1 MYIFDGKPVT
11 DLRAVWRST
20 MFLIDKEN
28 NKLMKIVKT
37 TFHDLGF
44 KEREHLQEWIAKE
57 PSCLD
62 EELLIIQKEFD
73 GFSGTNERLD
83 LLALDQTGALV
94 IIENKLDDAGKDV
107 TWQALKY
114 VSYCSTLSKTQIV
127 AIYQDYLDKYEN
139 GAKAED
145 KLVEFFDGQS
155 IDEIELNN
163 QDQRMIL
170 VAGNFRKEVTST
182 VMWMIN
188 HNISVKCFKA
198 TPYKHG
204 DELLLDIEQIIPVK
218 EAADYY
224 IKMADKAKE
233 AQSTKESNKGIEEL
247 RKRYWI
253 ELLDK
258 FNAISKQYQNVN
270 PSKDHWLSSGSGVSG
285 ISFDFIATKKYASVD
300 VSINHGEKEENEKIF
315 DLLFAQKDKIEKVF
329 GDNLCWERLNLKK
342 SCRISYRLEDVNI
355 TDLDDWQKM
364 KDFHCDAMPRL
375 EKALRSIISKVV
387 KEI

>member
-1 MYIFDGKPVT
+1 
-11 DLRAVWRST
+11 

-28 NKLMKIVKT
+28 NKLTKIVKT
-37 TFHDLGF
+37 TFHELGF
-44 KEREHLQEWIAKE
+44 KEREHLQEWIAKA

-73 GFSGTNERLD
+73 GFDGTNERLD
-83 LLALDQTGALV
+83 LLALDHSGALV
-94 IIENKLDDAGKDV
+94 IIENKLDDTGRDV

-127 AIYQDYLDKYEN
+127 SIYQDYLDKYFN
-139 GAKAED
+139 GEKAED
-145 KLVEFFDGQS
+145 KLVEFFDGKS
-155 IDEIELNN
+155 MDEIELNEE
-163 QDQRMIL
+163 DQRMIL

-233 AQSTKESNKGIEEL
+233 SQSIKESNKGIEEL
-247 RKRYWI
+247 RKRYWL
-253 ELLDK
+253 ELLEQ
-258 FNAISKQYQNVN
+258 FATVSKQFQNVN
-270 PSKDHWLSSGSGVSG
+270 PSTDHWLSGGSGVSG
-285 ISFDFIATKKYASVD
+285 IPFTFAVTKKYASVEI
-300 VSINHGEKEENEKIF
+300 SINHGDKEINEKIF
-315 DLLFAQKDKIEKVF
+315 DLLYEKKDEIEKTF
-329 GDNLCWERLNLKK
+329 GEPLFWERLDEKK
-342 SCRISYRLEDVNI
+342 SCRISSRLEDVNI
-355 TDLDDWQKM
+355 VNLDDWQKI
-364 KDFHCDAMPRL
+364 KDFQCDAMPRL
-375 EKALRSIISKVV
+375 DKALRQLVQKVA
-387 KEI
+387 KEV

>member
-1 MYIFDGKPVT
+1 
-11 DLRAVWRST
+11 

-28 NKLMKIVKT
+28 NKLTKIVKT
-37 TFHDLGF
+37 TFHELGF
-44 KEREHLQEWIAKE
+44 KEREHLQEWIAKA

-73 GFSGTNERLD
+73 GFDGTNERLD
-83 LLALDQTGALV
+83 LLALDRSGALV
-94 IIENKLDDAGKDV
+94 IIENKLDDTGRDV

-127 AIYQDYLDKYEN
+127 SIYQAYLDKYFN
-139 GAKAED
+139 GERAED
-145 KLVEFFDGQS
+145 KLVEFYDGKS
-155 IDEIELNN
+155 IDEIELNE

-224 IKMADKAKE
+224 IKMADKK
-233 AQSTKESNKGIEEL
+233 KESQSIKENNKGIEEI
-247 RKRYWI
+247 RKKYWI
-253 ELLDK
+253 ELLEQY
-258 FNAISKQYQNVN
+258 ATVSKQFQNVS
-270 PSKDHWLSSGSGVSG
+270 PSTDHWLSCGSGVSG
-285 ISFDFIATKKYASVD
+285 VPFSFVITKTYAGVD
-300 VSINHGEKEENEKIF
+300 ISINHGTQEVNEAIYEK
-315 DLLFAQKDKIEKVF
+315 LLSQKDDIEKAF
-329 GDNLCWERLNLKK
+329 GGSLKWEKLEEKK
-342 SCRISYRLEDVNI
+342 SCRISCRLEDVNI
-355 TDLDDWQKM
+355 TDMDDWQKM

-375 EKALRSIISKVV
+375 DKALRAVLQKAA
-387 KEI
+387 KEV

>member
-1 MYIFDGKPVT
+1 
-11 DLRAVWRST
+11 

-28 NKLMKIVKT
+28 NKLTKIVKT
-37 TFHDLGF
+37 TFHELGF
-44 KEREHLQEWIAKE
+44 KEREHLQEWIAKA

-73 GFSGTNERLD
+73 GFDGTNERLD
-83 LLALDQTGALV
+83 LLALDRSGALV
-94 IIENKLDDAGKDV
+94 IIENKLDDTGKDV

-127 AIYQDYLDKYEN
+127 SIYQAFLDKQGKGE
-139 GAKAED
+139 KAED
-145 KLVEFFDGQS
+145 KLVEFFDGKS
-155 IDEIELNN
+155 MDEIELNEE
-163 QDQRMIL
+163 DQRMIL

-204 DELLLDIEQIIPVK
+204 DDLLLDIEQIIPVK

-233 AQSTKESNKGIEEL
+233 SQSVKESNKGIEEL

-253 ELLDK
+253 ELLEQ
-258 FNAISKQYQNVN
+258 FAIVSKQFQNVN
-270 PSKDHWLSSGSGVSG
+270 PSTDHWLSGGSGVSG
-285 ISFDFIATKKYASVD
+285 IPFSFVITKKYVSVEI
-300 VSINHGEKEENEKIF
+300 SINRGEKEVNEKIF
-315 DLLFAQKDKIEKVF
+315 DLLYAKKDEIEKSF
-329 GDNLCWERLNLKK
+329 GASLVWERLDEKK
-342 SCRISYRLEDVNI
+342 SCKIGSRLEGVNI
-355 TDLDDWQKM
+355 ADIEDWQKI
-364 KDFHCDAMPRL
+364 KDFQCDAMPRL
-375 EKALRSIISKVV
+375 DKALRSELLKAA
-387 KEI
+387 KEV

>member
-1 MYIFDGKPVT
+1 
-11 DLRAVWRST
+11 

-28 NKLMKIVKT
+28 NKLQKIVKS
-37 TFHDLGF
+37 TFHELGF

-57 PSCLD
+57 PTCLD

-83 LLALDQTGALV
+83 LLALDRTGALV
-94 IIENKLDDAGKDV
+94 VIENKLDDTGRDV

-127 AIYQDYLDKYEN
+127 GIYQDYLDKYEN
-139 GAKAED
+139 GVKAED
-145 KLVEFFDGQS
+145 KLIDFFDGQS
-155 IDEIELNN
+155 LDEIELNN

-247 RKRYWI
+247 RKKYWI
-253 ELLDK
+253 ELLDT
-258 FNAISKQYQNVN
+258 FNGKSKQYQNVS
-270 PSKDHWLSSGSGVSG
+270 PSTDHWLSSGSGVSG
-285 ISFDFIATKKYASVD
+285 ITFAFIATKKYASVEIT
-300 VSINHGEKEENEKIF
+300 INHGDQEENKKIY
-315 DLLFAQKDKIEKVF
+315 DLIYEQKDEIERTF
-329 GDNLCWERLNLKK
+329 GDKLFWERLDLKI
-342 SCRISYRLEDVNI
+342 SCRISYRLEGVNI
-355 TDLDDWQKM
+355 SDLEDWQKI
-364 KDFHCDAMPRL
+364 KEFHCDAMPRFD
-375 EKALRSIISKVV
+375 KALRSVVQKVV